1 MSYPKE
7 TPSVELIAPPIEGER
22 YRHPAFGQIS
32 VTKGQ
37 GQGMELFGSA
47 LSHRSVLTVTI
58 STAHLDRH
66 LSRDWIHS
74 DKQVVSFQMSEAQW
88 ASFISS
94 QGGAGTPITFETRAV
109 DGAELQVCPR
119 IESIETMGETFHRE
133 LKEKCDYF
141 MTQAAALA
149 AALGE
154 TAADGKAGKG
164 RLLELQKMA
173 NELAIGLPNSISFI
187 QKQSEEAMEKTV
199 AAGKIEIESFVT
211 DLAVRTGFE
220 ALRDQSVTLIGD
232 ASRRDQTDIEPE

>member
-7 TPSVELIAPPIEGER
+7 KPTVELMAPPIEGER

-37 GQGMELFGSA
+37 GQGIELFGSA

-94 QGGAGTPITFETRAV
+94 QGGAGTPITFESRAV
-109 DGAELQVCPR
+109 EGAGLQFCPR

-133 LKEKCDYF
+133 LKDKCEYY
-141 MTQAAALA
+141 MTQATKLA

-173 NELAIGLPNSISFI
+173 AELATGLPNTISFI
-187 QKQSEEAMEKTV
+187 QKQTEEAMEKTV

-211 DLAVRTGFE
+211 DLAVRTGLE
-220 ALRDQSVTLIGD
+220 TLREQSATLLIER
-232 ASRRDQTDIEPE
+232 SRSEPTDIEPE